1 MERAGPPHSTPDADA
16 TDDVVLDPRRWL
28 TLTILIL
35 TVVLIALDTSVLN
48 VSIPTILR
56 DLHTTVPA
64 LQWVITGYSLTFATL
79 LIIGGRLGDIYG
91 HRRLFI
97 IGTSLFGLGSLMA
110 SISNSVGM
118 LILGE
123 AVVEGIGAALMT
135 PSTLAI
141 LSNTFTGRERAKA
154 FAAWGAAAGAAVAF
168 GPVLGGFLTTNY
180 SWRWSFR
187 INVVVAPIAAIGALV
202 LMRNGKRAERTPI
215 DVPGAALISAGM
227 FLFVFALSD
236 GGTYGWFEPLK
247 QFSVAGVE
255 VWPKSAP
262 ISVVPVAMLIG
273 IALLVAFVRVERWKA
288 RHAAD
293 PLFDFSLLNLRSF
306 RYGLLTILILAMGQ
320 LGLLFALPL
329 FLQNAVHLSA
339 QENGLWLLPLGI
351 FVIIGAQLSGRLTR
365 RFSLASIIATGLGI
379 ETVSLLLVI
388 WAIRPDITFW
398 DIVPG
403 LACFGIG
410 LGFASS
416 QLTSVILSE
425 ISADKSGVASGAS
438 STARQMGGAFGAAI
452 IGSLITVQTTNR
464 AVDALKDSSLSASVR
479 DQAIVSMRDL
489 GPNFRPAANLSA
501 ADSATIERILT
512 DALGTAARVGL
523 LFAVGVVFIGAML
536 SLLLPRT
543 RPPAKTIEEEIVDTF
558 EPFEPIL
565 VTRERPL

>member
-1 MERAGPPHSTPDADA
+1 MERPGPPPSTAGAEA
-16 TDDVVLDPRRWL
+16 TDDVALDPRRWL
-28 TLTILIL
+28 TLAILIL

-56 DLHTTVPA
+56 DLQTTVPA

-97 IGTSLFGLGSLMA
+97 IGTSLFGVGSLMA

-202 LMRNGKRAERTPI
+202 LMRSGKRAERTPI

-236 GGTYGWFEPLK
+236 GGTYGWFEPLE

-262 ISVVPVAMLIG
+262 ISVVPVAMSIAV
-273 IALLVAFVRVERWKA
+273 ALLVAFVRLERRKE
-288 RHAAD
+288 RRAAH

-351 FVIIGAQLSGRLTR
+351 FVIIGAQLGGRLTR
-365 RFSLASIIATGLGI
+365 RFSLGSIIATGLGI

-388 WAIRPDITFW
+388 WAVRPGITFW

-403 LACFGIG
+403 LACFGTG

-479 DQAIVSMRDL
+479 DQAVASMRDL
-489 GPNFRPAANLSA
+489 GPNFRPAANISA

-512 DALGTAARVGL
+512 DALSTGARIGL

-543 RPPAKTIEEEIVDTF
+543 RPPAKTVAAEIVDTF
-558 EPFEPIL
+558 EPFEPVL
-565 VTRERPL
+565 VARDWPP